1 MPSTINGCG
10 TKWYG
15 KSLEESDGSY
25 VVTEWITFLWIPLIP
40 LGSKRVTPISES
52 EFSVESTAL
61 HWPHV
66 LLGYIP
72 LVAII
77 FFMSRN

>member
-25 VVTEWITFLWIPLIP
+25 VVTEWITFLWVPLIP
-40 LGSKRVTPISES
+40 LGSKRVIQIDES
-52 EFSVESTAL
+52 EFRVKPTAL

-72 LVAII
+72 LVALSII
-77 FFMSRN
+77 MSRH